1 MEKNVKVIALK
12 DISKYMKEQNIKI
25 QDEAG
30 DVWVVTS
37 RRLQCKEQTR
47 LNTELGVHKVN
58 YTKEKMSKNRGANK

>member
-37 RRLQCKEQTR
+37 SRLHCKEQTR
-47 LNTELGVHKVN
+47 LNNELGVHKVN
-58 YTKEKMSKNRGANK
+58 YPGGK